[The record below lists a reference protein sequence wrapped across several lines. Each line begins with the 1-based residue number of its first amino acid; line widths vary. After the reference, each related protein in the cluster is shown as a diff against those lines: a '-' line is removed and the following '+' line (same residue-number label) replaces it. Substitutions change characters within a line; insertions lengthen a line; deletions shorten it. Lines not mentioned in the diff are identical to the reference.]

1 MYSRESALH
10 GLNIM
15 LIDIEKKA
23 VENVQ
28 SWEDVRDYA
37 TRRIKGLKFSLKVF
51 EKLIEDGVP

>member
-1 MYSRESALH
+1 
-10 GLNIM
+10 M